1 VDLYLRSN
9 DATRAVTAA
18 QDALT
23 ANRDRPELLDALGR
37 AQIAAGAA
45 NQAVD
50 TFAKWTQVQPKSPLA
65 YLRLAESQIV
75 NKDEVAAERSLRK
88 ALELKPDYLDAQR
101 RLIALDTKNDRV
113 PQALATAKKV
123 QAQRPKESVGFL
135 LEGDIHAAKKAW
147 APAIVAYRAGL
158 AQADSADLV
167 IRLHA
172 SLRANKQVAEAD
184 KLVAARLK
192 SHPKETRFRNYLAE
206 YAVTAREYPVAIQ
219 HYQALIAQQP
229 NNPIWLNNLAWAA
242 SKTKDPKALEY
253 AEQADRL
260 RPNDP
265 AIMDTLGVLLVEKG
279 DTVRGVETLRKAV
292 KLGPNRPDIRL
303 NLAKSLIASGQKDAA
318 RKELDELAKV
328 KFAGQQEAEKLLK
341 ELGS

>member
-1 VDLYLRSN
+1 ML
-9 DATRAVTAA
+9 
-18 QDALT
+18 ALLDSMCVI
-23 ANRDRPELLDALGR
+23 DRP
-37 AQIAAGAA
+37 
-45 NQAVD
+45 
-50 TFAKWTQVQPKSPLA
+50 
-65 YLRLAESQIV
+65 
-75 NKDEVAAERSLRK
+75 
-88 ALELKPDYLDAQR
+88 
-101 RLIALDTKNDRV
+101 
-113 PQALATAKKV
+113 
-123 QAQRPKESVGFL
+123 
-135 LEGDIHAAKKAW
+135 
-147 APAIVAYRAGL
+147 
-158 AQADSADLV
+158 
-167 IRLHA
+167 
-172 SLRANKQVAEAD
+172 
-184 KLVAARLK
+184 
-192 SHPKETRFRNYLAE
+192 
-206 YAVTAREYPVAIQ
+206 
-219 HYQALIAQQP
+219 QQP